1 MIQHLIMDPGVE
13 RSTRLPLDVGLVH
26 SHTEHIE
33 HKEQAMKNAQQR
45 KFSPHAGEQD
55 LSVSLFQAIR
65 SADVGGVLAQLE
77 RGCDPNALNPDW
89 GCSDHPLQI
98 AARIPCDSRVEIV
111 RALLLA
117 GADPD
122 YQGEFGCTSLHAVVS
137 DDSRFGWKTAGLLL
151 SSGARTDVVN
161 DEGLIPAEVAMMY
174 GGEESVRVLLELG
187 MDANSAGWD
196 GPLILNCPQW
206 GLGLTWELLARKADV
221 HAMGRERRDT
231 ALHRAAESLVGN
243 YCEDADGLIALLLSH
258 GAKLHARDRY
268 GRTPVEIADSRSQSI
283 NAALER
289 GVLMNHRQGV

>member
-1 MIQHLIMDPGVE
+1 
-13 RSTRLPLDVGLVH
+13 
-26 SHTEHIE
+26 
-33 HKEQAMKNAQQR
+33 MKNAKHR
-45 KFSPHAGEQD
+45 NFSPHAGEQD

-65 SADVGGVLAQLE
+65 SGFVGGVLALLE
-77 RGCDPNALNPDW
+77 RGCDPNAVNPDW

-98 AARIPCDSRVEIV
+98 AARIPGNSRVEIV

-122 YQGEFGCTSLHAVVS
+122 YQGEFGSTALHSVVC

-151 SSGARTDVVN
+151 SSSARTDVVD
-161 DEGLIPAEVAMMY
+161 DEGCIAAEVAMIY
-174 GGEESVRVLLELG
+174 GGGESVRVLLELG

-206 GLGLTWELLARKADV
+206 GLGLTRELLARKADV
-221 HAMGRERRDT
+221 HAIGRERRDT

-243 YCEDADGLIALLLSH
+243 YCEDADGLIALLLGH
-258 GAKLHARDRY
+258 GAKLHARDRD
-268 GRTPVEIADSRSQSI
+268 GRTPVEIAGSRSQVI

-289 GVLMNHRQGV
+289 EVLMDHIQGV